1 MSLKTRLADIKMKN
15 RNTMKNKTILSEH
28 GLNEFNI
35 GIKEIYEKAYEIS
48 GSELSNSCFL
58 HRICWNVLFKYSYQI
73 KGSYICLVADD
84 NEINRAHI
92 VYPLG
97 EFSNQELK
105 DIVNYWRMIFGK
117 YNKHLRI
124 EFIDEVGLSRLRT
137 CLDEEG
143 ILWHQENCEECYDYT
158 YRISDYVNLKG
169 KKNRGKRHFWNHYLN
184 NPDIYRLEKVG
195 NENVDECRKI
205 TKIWESQK
213 GLSGNDLINTDH
225 YPLEFLWKHIDEIDN
240 CSYILYRCG
249 VAIAFFVATID
260 EERCIFHF
268 AKSDRTYPE
277 ANFIIHQLFLN
288 SDNAKKIKTLNF
300 EDDMSDLN
308 IRKYKS
314 NLAQNKLLRK
324 YAVEVEG

>member
-1 MSLKTRLADIKMKN
+1 
-15 RNTMKNKTILSEH
+15 MKNKTILSEY

-48 GSELSNSCFL
+48 GSQLSNSCFL

-97 EFSNQELK
+97 KFSNQELK

-143 ILWHQENCEECYDYT
+143 ILWHQKIVKSAMITHIEYPITLIYKAK
-158 YRISDYVNLKG
+158 RIGVN
-169 KKNRGKRHFWNHYLN
+169 
-184 NPDIYRLEKVG
+184 DIFG
-195 NENVDECRKI
+195 I
-205 TKIWESQK
+205 II
-213 GLSGNDLINTDH
+213 LIIRI
-225 YPLEFLWKHIDEIDN
+225 FID
-240 CSYILYRCG
+240 
-249 VAIAFFVATID
+249 
-260 EERCIFHF
+260 
-268 AKSDRTYPE
+268 
-277 ANFIIHQLFLN
+277 
-288 SDNAKKIKTLNF
+288 
-300 EDDMSDLN
+300 
-308 IRKYKS
+308 
-314 NLAQNKLLRK
+314 
-324 YAVEVEG
+324 